1 MKVVNLYDKSLD
13 VIEKVVLREI
23 SRRTLNSDVDVIYKW
38 KTMNGDIVNLH
49 EITPSHLENLYFF
62 IKNKITERD
71 QLIYAFDWDY
81 LG

>member
-23 SRRTLNSDVDVIYKW
+23 SRRTLNNDVDVIYKW
-38 KTMNGDIVNLH
+38 KTMNGDIINLH
-49 EITPSHLENLYFF
+49 EITPSHLEHLYLF
-62 IKNKITERD
+62 IKNKIIERD
-71 QLIYAFDWDY
+71 QLREAFDWDY